1 MLPSLESWSVDE
13 GVCYLVQWG
22 VSWLWGGKSVGVDG
36 EEVPGVDG
44 AVLVVVEGMEGG
56 LDQSMTLRVVH
67 ACKRQQRGV
76 SCVSSVGG
84 LLLFIVGK
92 RRK

>member
-1 MLPSLESWSVDE
+1 M
-13 GVCYLVQWG
+13 
-22 VSWLWGGKSVGVDG
+22 SWLWGGKSVGVDG

-67 ACKRQQRGV
+67 ACKRQQKGE
-76 SCVSSVGG
+76 SCMSSVGG

-92 RRK
+92 RRKKKGEGEKGKERRRRNKMKGP